1 MTKEVKHFAFDFEI
15 KADGDSRT
23 IEGWASVFNNVDQGN
38 DIILPGAFLKSLGKR
53 KASDLVPMLW
63 QHDTREPI
71 GVWHDLQEID
81 KGLFGKGEIFDTTRG
96 NDAYKLLKGGAIKG
110 LSIGYS
116 PKQYEID
123 QKKGTRKLTEVEL
136 YEVSL
141 VTFPMNDKAQVTR
154 VKSLEEIPF
163 DELFEHKRKIEAA
176 LRDAGASDSV
186 ATYVASL
193 IPQPAQ
199 RDAGGGEMKTAT
211 ERLATLFQQFKL

>member
-1 MTKEVKHFAFDFEI
+1 MTHEVKDFAFDVEV

-23 IEGWASVFNNVDQGN
+23 IEGWASVFDNVDQGN
-38 DIILPGAFLKSLGKR
+38 DIIARGAFAKTLTKR
-53 KASDLVPMLW
+53 KASDPVVMLW
-63 QHDTREPI
+63 QHDTREPVGI
-71 GVWHDLQEID
+71 WSELQEID
-81 KGLFGKGEIFDTTRG
+81 KGLYGKGVIFDTTRG

-154 VKSLEEIPF
+154 VKSAPDNERDFEE
-163 DELFEHKRKIEAA
+163 LLREAGYP
-176 LRDAGASDSV
+176 RDAAKIIIARGFKA
-186 ATYVASL
+186 L
-193 IPQPAQ
+193 NGQ
-199 RDAGGGEMKTAT
+199 REAEEQELSTLT
-211 ERLATLFQQFKL
+211 ILFQQFKL